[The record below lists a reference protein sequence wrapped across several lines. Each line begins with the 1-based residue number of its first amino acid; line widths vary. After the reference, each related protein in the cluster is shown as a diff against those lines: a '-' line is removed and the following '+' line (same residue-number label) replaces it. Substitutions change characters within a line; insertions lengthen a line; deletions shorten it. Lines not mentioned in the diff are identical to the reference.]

1 MPAARSLGQPV
12 QDTLKR
18 IFADQMVIGLRPID
32 QPVKDTLQSISND
45 QMVIDSLST
54 LFSGMDQGSDFMSD
68 FMSDFICDFGAMPAL
83 PRPVPS
89 CSAPGSGTHPSLAF
103 AVLCRPPLAVPPAP
117 FGPFLA
123 RAAAANV
130 NPRTRLSHVTG
141 FLPLLG
147 S

>member
-1 MPAARSLGQPV
+1 
-12 QDTLKR
+12 
-18 IFADQMVIGLRPID
+18 MVIGLRPID

-54 LFSGMDQGSDFMSD
+54 LFSGMDQGSDFMS
-68 FMSDFICDFGAMPAL
+68 DFGAMPAL